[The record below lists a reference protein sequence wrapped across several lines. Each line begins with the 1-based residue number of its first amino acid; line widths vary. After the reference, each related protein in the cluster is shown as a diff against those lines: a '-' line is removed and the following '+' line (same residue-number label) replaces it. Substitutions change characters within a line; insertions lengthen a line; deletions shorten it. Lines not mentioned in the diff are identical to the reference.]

1 MHEPL
6 VSIIIPVYNDDLFI
20 IETLI
25 SVVKQNYT
33 NWECII
39 VNDGSSDNSENLIQ
53 NFIKPE
59 SRFKYIFKEN
69 SGVAATRNF
78 AISKAKGEYILP
90 LDSDDIIDKDYLK
103 KAVEVFTKNPDV
115 KLVYCKAEFFGEQ
128 TGKFNLKKYKYE
140 DLILQNSI
148 FCSAFFKKLDFIKT
162 EGYDTNL
169 KIGLEDWEFWIRF
182 LNTNDQVV
190 CLNQVHF
197 YYRIKNQSRNKIHDD
212 TFKLKEIQDYIYK
225 KHKDKYDQLLFGDY
239 PKIDNLYNL
248 LDTNQKFNSI
258 RKSLGYKIYKIERE
272 LKKIFK
278 I

>member
-1 MHEPL
+1 MHQPL
-6 VSIIIPVYNDDLFI
+6 VSIIIPVYNDALFI
-20 IETLI
+20 IETLV
-25 SVVKQNYT
+25 SVVNQNYT
-33 NWECII
+33 NWECVI

-53 NFIKPE
+53 DFIKSE

-69 SGVAATRNF
+69 SGVAATRNL

-90 LDSDDIIDKDYLK
+90 LDSDDIIEKDYLK
-103 KAVEVFTKNPDV
+103 NAIEVFTKNPDV
-115 KLVYCKAEFFGEQ
+115 KLVYCKAVFFGEQ
-128 TGKFNLKKYKYE
+128 TGKFNLKRYKYE

-148 FCSAFFKKLDFIKT
+148 FCSAFFKKSDFIKT

-197 YYRIKNQSRNKIHDD
+197 YYRIKNKSRNKIHDD
-212 TFKLKEIQDYIYK
+212 AVKVKEIQDYIYT

-239 PKIDNLYNL
+239 PKINKLYNL

-258 RKSLGYKIYKIERE
+258 RESLGYKIYKIERE